1 MVINQSSNL
10 SNSMN
15 ERIIKIIASIGL
27 ITGGLLGLAGSFAP
41 TDLLRYI
48 AWNIDGVGLII
59 ACILLTLYYYKKGSD
74 ITAAGFMIFAL
85 GECAIVS
92 SNSIHLEDNVYTFGA
107 GTALWALSL
116 LVISSQKTYSLFI
129 RSMGILSAILFSIV
143 TVLIFT
149 DHPLN
154 GLTRPLPFFAYPFF
168 VITILGWAWS
178 LWRPDTSNLKFA
190 VIHVSAPED
199 KRRRTYD
206 L

>member
-1 MVINQSSNL
+1 
-10 SNSMN
+10 MN
-15 ERIIKIIASIGL
+15 ERIIKTLASIGL
-27 ITGGLLGLAGSFAP
+27 ILGGTLGLAGSFAP

-59 ACILLTLYYYKKGSD
+59 ATILLTLYYYKKGSD

-92 SNSIHLEDNVYTFGA
+92 SNSIHLEDNIYTFGT

-116 LVISSQKTYSLFI
+116 LVISSQKTYSILI
-129 RSMGILSAILFSIV
+129 RSTGIVSAILFSTV

-149 DHPLN
+149 DHPIN
-154 GLTRPLPFFAYPFF
+154 GLTKPLPFFAYPFF

-178 LWRPDTSNLKFA
+178 LWRHDTSNVRLE
-190 VIHVSAPED
+190 VIRITPTED